1 MVHLSSVPEKPAPK
15 READSS
21 LASGKAKTQKTTA
34 TAVATKAHV
43 ELVEYAE
50 EFKASVYG
58 SKYAGEDLPAH
69 EMAEESM
76 PRDAAYR
83 LIKDN
88 LSLDNN
94 PKLKCDP
101 QTPSF

>member
-1 MVHLSSVPEKPAPK
+1 MVHLSGVPDKPAAK
-15 READSS
+15 RPADST
-21 LASGKAKTQKTTA
+21 LDSGKAKAAKP
-34 TAVATKAHV
+34 TKAQL

-58 SKYAGEDLPAH
+58 SKYAGEDLPEH
-69 EMAEESM
+69 HMNEESM
-76 PRDAAYR
+76 PRDVAYR

-94 PKLKCDP
+94 PKLKCV
-101 QTPSF
+101 